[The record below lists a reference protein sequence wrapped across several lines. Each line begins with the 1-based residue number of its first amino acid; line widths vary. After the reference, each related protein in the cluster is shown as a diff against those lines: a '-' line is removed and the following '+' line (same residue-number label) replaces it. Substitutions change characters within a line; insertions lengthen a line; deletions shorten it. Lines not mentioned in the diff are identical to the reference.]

1 VDLRG
6 LLGLNDPFGFVICLA
21 GFFGQV
27 WLTRKNKRLF
37 KWSVAVAVSFFL
49 VFEALAEI
57 WFPRLNRLI
66 GTRPLA
72 WFNAW
77 ILIWCLCMG
86 AIAIAI
92 SIRDR
97 IPKFSRSRRAM
108 LASTTAICAAPAAVF
123 VYGILSRKNTVIREV
138 EIKLRGLPSDLQNVR
153 IVQISDIHLSAFF
166 SERDLIRVID
176 AANDL
181 RGDIAI
187 MTGDLITTHGDP
199 LEAGI
204 RQLSRLKNTSG
215 IWGCMGN
222 HEHFARV
229 ENLAAKLGARAGV
242 RFLRSQ
248 AVPLKFGKNTINLVG
263 VDFQSMH
270 FPYLVGAEELVESD
284 QFNLLLSHNPDV
296 FPVAIKKGFDLV
308 LAGHTHGGQ
317 INIEIFNHNLNVA
330 DFITPYTKGL
340 YTKENSAIYVN
351 SGIGT
356 IGMPVRLGAPPEIT
370 LIKLCAS

>member
-6 LLGLNDPFGFVICLA
+6 LLGFNDPFGFVICLV
-21 GFFGQV
+21 GFFAQA
-27 WLTRKNKRLF
+27 WLARKNKQLF
-37 KWSVAVAVSFFL
+37 RWNAAFAVFFFL
-49 VFEALAEI
+49 LFEALAET
-57 WFPRLNRLI
+57 WSPRLNHFLGRWPI
-66 GTRPLA
+66 
-72 WFNAW
+72 AW
-77 ILIWCLCMG
+77 INALIEIWCLSMA
-86 AIAIAI
+86 AIAVAAT
-92 SIRDR
+92 IRDR

-123 VYGILSRKNTVIREV
+123 AYGILTRKNTVIREI
-138 EIKLRGLPSDLQNVR
+138 EIKLRGLPADLQNVR

-166 SERDLIRVID
+166 SERDLSRVID
-176 AANDL
+176 AANNL

-187 MTGDLITTHGDP
+187 MTGDLITARGDP

-222 HEHFARV
+222 HEHFAGV
-229 ENLAAKLGARAGV
+229 ENLATQLGARAGV

-248 AVPLKFGKNTINLVG
+248 AVPLKFGRNTINLVG
-263 VDFQSMH
+263 IDFQSMH
-270 FPYLVGAEELVESD
+270 FPYLVGTEELVESD

-296 FPVAIKKGFDLV
+296 FPVAIQKGFDLV
-308 LAGHTHGGQ
+308 LSGHTHGGQ
-317 INIEIFNHNLNVA
+317 INVEIFNHNLNIA
-330 DFITPYTKGL
+330 DFVTPYTKGL

>member
-21 GFFGQV
+21 GFFAQV
-27 WLTRKNKRLF
+27 WLTRKNKQLF
-37 KWSVAVAVSFFL
+37 KWSVAVAVFFFL

-57 WFPRLNRLI
+57 WFPRLNHLI
-66 GTRPLA
+66 GTWPLA
-72 WFNAW
+72 WFNAL
-77 ILIWCLCMG
+77 ISIWCLCMV
-86 AIAIAI
+86 AIAVATG
-92 SIRDR
+92 IRDR

-123 VYGILSRKNTVIREV
+123 AYGILTRKNTVIREV

-166 SERDLIRVID
+166 SERDLVRVID

-229 ENLAAKLGARAGV
+229 ENLAAKLGAKAGV

-270 FPYLVGAEELVESD
+270 FPYLVGTEELVESD

-330 DFITPYTKGL
+330 DFVTPYTKGL